1 MRHFRRRYPMKS
13 KSTKLGQ
20 LFALVLAFVLGLGN
34 AQAAEEYG
42 IFERILEASGSFND
56 TTAAL
61 EKALAESK
69 LTLHAKR
76 DLIYTDK
83 VQQARVYVIT
93 SPTYMEAAQG
103 ESPDT
108 ISAQILRIGV
118 YEYGEGKKVH
128 VNMGNPTAHAMVFY
142 SGSKNYDK
150 LLAAAKAVGQEIRDV
165 TSKVPSAQVPV
176 QLEPVR
182 AEKALNKFNGDGPA
196 KMMAKFRN
204 WKESQNEVEGFK
216 GKPDDFAAVVA
227 RVEKALGA
235 SEDKGAEDSSGWRL
249 VSKIPVGSSAVYFG
263 ITNDY
268 TENKC
273 IRINSD
279 FRSDGKSKDAPYP
292 GVDHA
297 PALPLEVLVVND
309 GKETRVVQYGEM
321 WRMQLYFWDSGYMA
335 FAKNTLIPSII
346 FSSIDTA
353 LREPPA
359 ATASK

>member
-1 MRHFRRRYPMKS
+1 MKS
-13 KSTKLGQ
+13 KSKKLSQ
-20 LFALVLAFVLGLGN
+20 LFAVVLAFVCGLGN
-34 AQAAEEYG
+34 ATAADEYG

-69 LTLHAKR
+69 LQLHAKR
-76 DLIYTDK
+76 DLTYTDK
-83 VQQARVYVIT
+83 VQQARIYVLT
-93 SPTYMEAAQG
+93 SPAYMEVAQG

-108 ISAQILRIGV
+108 ISAQVLRIGV

-128 VNMGNPTAHAMVFY
+128 VNMSNPAAHAMVFY
-142 SGSKNYDK
+142 AGSKNYDK
-150 LLAAAKAVGQEIRDV
+150 LVAAAKTAGQEIKDIAA
-165 TSKVPSAQVPV
+165 KVPGKQVSV

-182 AEKALNKFNGDGPA
+182 TEKALNKFNGDGPA

-204 WKESQNEVEGFK
+204 WKESQNEVFK
-216 GKPDDFAAVVA
+216 EKPENFAAAVA
-227 RVEKALGA
+227 RVENALR
-235 SEDKGAEDSSGWRL
+235 SSQDKGVEDSSGWDL
-249 VSKIPVGSSAVYFG
+249 VAKIPMGNAVYFG
-263 ITNDY
+263 ISNDY

-279 FRSDGKSKDAPYP
+279 FRSEGKTKDAPYP

-297 PALPLEVLVVND
+297 PALPLEVLVIND
-309 GKETRVVQYGEM
+309 GKETKVVQYGEM

-346 FSSIDTA
+346 FSSIEQAVT
-353 LREPPA
+353 
-359 ATASK
+359 ATASAASAAPAAGAPATAQ

>member
-1 MRHFRRRYPMKS
+1 MKS
-13 KSTKLGQ
+13 KSTKLSQ
-20 LFALVLAFVLGLGN
+20 LFSLIFAFVLGIGN
-34 AQAAEEYG
+34 AFAAEEYG

-69 LTLHAKR
+69 LTLQAKR
-76 DLIYTDK
+76 DLTVKDK
-83 VQQARVYVIT
+83 VQQARVYIVT
-93 SPTYMEAAQG
+93 SPVYMEATKD

-128 VNMGNPTAHAMVFY
+128 INMGNPVAHAMVFY
-142 SGSKNYDK
+142 SGSKNYAN
-150 LLAAAKAVGQEIRDV
+150 LLAAAKATAQEIKDIAA
-165 TSKVPSAQVPV
+165 KVPGKQVSV

-182 AEKALNKFNGDGPA
+182 SEKTLNKFNGDGPA

-204 WKESQNEVEGFK
+204 WKDSQNEVFK
-216 GKPDDFAAVVA
+216 DKSENFAATVA
-227 RVEKALGA
+227 RVENTLRA
-235 SEDKGAEDSSGWRL
+235 SQDKGVDDSSGWRL
-249 VSKIPVGSSAVYFG
+249 LSKIPVGANAVYFG

-273 IRINSD
+273 ISINSD
-279 FRSDGKSKDAPYP
+279 FRSEGKAKDAPHP

-297 PALPLEVLVVND
+297 PAMPMEVLVIND
-309 GKETRVVQYGEM
+309 GKEVKVVQYGEM

-346 FSSIDTA
+346 FSSIDQT
-353 LREPPA
+353 LT
-359 ATASK
+359 ATASAAPAAAK

>member
-1 MRHFRRRYPMKS
+1 MKS
-13 KSTKLGQ
+13 KFMKLCR
-20 LFALVLAFVLGLGN
+20 FSSLAVVFLLGFGN
-34 AQAAEEYG
+34 AYAADGDQG

-69 LTLHAKR
+69 LTLSSKR
-76 DLIYTDK
+76 DLTYTDK
-83 VQQARVYVIT
+83 QQQARVYVLT
-93 SPTYMEAAQG
+93 SPAYMDAAKGEAP
-103 ESPDT
+103 ET

-128 VNMGNPTAHAMVFY
+128 INMGNPTAHAMVFY
-142 SGSKNYDK
+142 AGSKKYAD
-150 LLAAAKAVGQEIRDV
+150 LLAAAKIAAQEIKDV
-165 TSKVPSAQVPV
+165 AAKVPGTQVSV

-182 AEKALNKFNGDGPA
+182 SEKTLNKFNGDGPA

-204 WKESQNEVEGFK
+204 WKESQNEVLK
-216 GKPDDFAAVVA
+216 DKPENFDAVVA
-227 RVEKALGA
+227 RVENTLRA
-235 SEDKGAEDSSGWRL
+235 SQDKGVDDSSGWRL
-249 VSKIPVGSSAVYFG
+249 LSKIPVGANAVYFG

-279 FRSDGKSKDAPYP
+279 FRSDGKAKDAPYP

-297 PALPLEVLVVND
+297 PSIPLEVLVIND
-309 GKETRVVQYGEM
+309 GKNVKVVQYGEM

-346 FSSIDTA
+346 FSSIDQT
-353 LREPPA
+353 LT
-359 ATASK
+359 ATASAQNAPAK

>member
-1 MRHFRRRYPMKS
+1 MKS
-13 KSTKLGQ
+13 KSTKLSQ
-20 LFALVLAFVLGLGN
+20 LFSLIFAFVLGIGN
-34 AQAAEEYG
+34 AFAAEEYG
-42 IFERILEASGSFND
+42 IFERITEASGSFND

-69 LTLHAKR
+69 LTLQAKR
-76 DLIYTDK
+76 DLTYTDK
-83 VQQARVYVIT
+83 VQQARVYVLT
-93 SPTYMEAAQG
+93 SPAYMEAAKG

-108 ISAQILRIGV
+108 ISAQVLRIGV

-128 VNMGNPTAHAMVFY
+128 INMGNPSAHAMVFY
-142 SGSKNYDK
+142 SGSKNYDS
-150 LLAAAKAVGQEIRDV
+150 LLAAAKATAQEIKDIAA
-165 TSKVPSAQVPV
+165 KVPGKQVSV

-182 AEKALNKFNGDGPA
+182 TEKTLNKFNGDGPA

-204 WKESQNEVEGFK
+204 WKDSQNEVFK
-216 GKPDDFAAVVA
+216 DKSENFAATVA
-227 RVEKALGA
+227 RVENTLRA
-235 SEDKGAEDSSGWRL
+235 SQDKGVDDSSGWRL
-249 VSKIPVGSSAVYFG
+249 ISKIPVGSNAVYFG

-279 FRSDGKSKDAPYP
+279 FRSEGKSKDAPYP

-297 PALPLEVLVVND
+297 PAMPMEVLVIND
-309 GKETRVVQYGEM
+309 GKEVKVVQYGEM

-346 FSSIDTA
+346 FSSIDQT
-353 LREPPA
+353 LT
-359 ATASK
+359 ATASAAPAAAK

>member
-1 MRHFRRRYPMKS
+1 MKS
-13 KSTKLGQ
+13 KSTKFSQ
-20 LFALVLAFVLGLGN
+20 LFALFFAFVLGLGN
-34 AQAAEEYG
+34 AFAAEEYG
-42 IFERILEASGSFND
+42 IFERILEASGSFTD

-69 LTLHAKR
+69 LTLQAKR
-76 DLIYTDK
+76 DLTYTDK
-83 VQQARVYVIT
+83 VQQARVYILT
-93 SPTYMEAAQG
+93 SPAYMEAAKG

-108 ISAQILRIGV
+108 ISAQVLRIGV

-128 VNMGNPTAHAMVFY
+128 INMGNPTAHAMVFY
-142 SGSKNYDK
+142 VGSKNYAS
-150 LLAAAKAVGQEIRDV
+150 LLAAAKATAQEIKDIAA
-165 TSKVPSAQVPV
+165 KVPGKQVAV

-182 AEKALNKFNGDGPA
+182 TEKALNKFNGDGPA

-204 WKESQNEVEGFK
+204 WKESQNEVFK
-216 GKPDDFAAVVA
+216 DKAANFDAVVA
-227 RVEKALGA
+227 RVENTLRA
-235 SEDKGAEDSSGWRL
+235 SQDKGVDDSSGWRL
-249 VSKIPVGSSAVYFG
+249 ISKIPVGTNAVYFG

-279 FRSDGKSKDAPYP
+279 FRSDGKTKDAPYP

-297 PALPLEVLVVND
+297 PAMPMEVLVIND
-309 GKETRVVQYGEM
+309 GKEVKVVQYGEM

-346 FSSIDTA
+346 FSSIDQT
-353 LREPPA
+353 LT
-359 ATASK
+359 ATASAAPAAAK